1 MAELIVN
8 TGALLQN
15 YRRYAEAGQVIP
27 ILKGNGYGLGAQ
39 PLRDLLAR
47 QGVTLF
53 ACATPEEALA
63 LAQPETDLLLL
74 CCVHE
79 LPLLRALLQ
88 RRVILPVES
97 LAQAQ
102 AIDALHMDAR
112 VHLAVDSGFGRFG
125 FLPEQTEEMKRVFAL
140 DNLRVQG
147 IFSHFRGAAAA
158 PEQFARFSRVLLELD
173 GYPVGLRHIAATRTA
188 DVPQYRLDAV
198 RIGSALLGRV
208 NDAAGRQLLTGAGAE
223 PSEAFMACLERQLE
237 QPVTAVL
244 EAEVCTVR
252 RLKKGDRVGYGDT
265 LLRRDTEVAVLAAGT
280 SDGAFTYR
288 DRGLRAFWKQRRKYV
303 LLHGAEA
310 PVIAPPGLTHTMVDV
325 TGLDCHPGDRA
336 VIPHDLVLTSEHV
349 LRRYTEE

>member
-1 MAELIVN
+1 
-8 TGALLQN
+8 
-15 YRRYAEAGQVIP
+15 
-27 ILKGNGYGLGAQ
+27 
-39 PLRDLLAR
+39 
-47 QGVTLF
+47 
-53 ACATPEEALA
+53 
-63 LAQPETDLLLL
+63 
-74 CCVHE
+74 
-79 LPLLRALLQ
+79 
-88 RRVILPVES
+88 
-97 LAQAQ
+97 
-102 AIDALHMDAR
+102 
-112 VHLAVDSGFGRFG
+112 
-125 FLPEQTEEMKRVFAL
+125 MKRVFAL

-198 RIGSALLGRV
+198 RIGSG
-208 NDAAGRQLLTGAGAE
+208 LTGCCGGTPA
-223 PSEAFMACLERQLE
+223 
-237 QPVTAVL
+237 AVL

-336 VIPHDLVLTSEHV
+336 VIPHDLVLISEHV
-349 LRRYTEE
+349 PRRYTEE

>member
-8 TGALLQN
+8 TGAILQN
-15 YRRYAEAGQVIP
+15 YRRYADAGQVIP
-27 ILKGNGYGLGAQ
+27 VLKGNGYGLGAQ

-88 RRVILPVES
+88 RRVILSVES

-198 RIGSALLGRV
+198 RIGSG
-208 NDAAGRQLLTGAGAE
+208 LTGCCGGTPA
-223 PSEAFMACLERQLE
+223 
-237 QPVTAVL
+237 AVL
-244 EAEVCTVR
+244 EAERPDTLRGACELLRNLDNYQRITE
-252 RLKKGDRVGYGDT
+252 DAYGYGQQRLQETLGLDDEAIYELDGYMDFEKYGQDCMENDCVT
-265 LLRRDTEVAVLAAGT
+265 KTEFGLLRRLD
-280 SDGAFTYR
+280 
-288 DRGLRAFWKQRRKYV
+288 
-303 LLHGAEA
+303 
-310 PVIAPPGLTHTMVDV
+310 PPFPEQTQGQQMFQ
-325 TGLDCHPGDRA
+325 
-336 VIPHDLVLTSEHV
+336 
-349 LRRYTEE
+349 

>member
-15 YRRYAEAGQVIP
+15 YRRYADAGQVIP

-88 RRVILPVES
+88 RRVILSVES

-198 RIGSALLGRV
+198 RIGSG
-208 NDAAGRQLLTGAGAE
+208 LTGCCGGTPA
-223 PSEAFMACLERQLE
+223 
-237 QPVTAVL
+237 AVL

-310 PVIAPPGLTHTMVDV
+310 PVIAPPGLTHTMVAV
-325 TGLDCHPGDRA
+325 TGLDCHPGVRA
-336 VIPHDLVLTSEHV
+336 VIPHDLVLTGEHV

>member
-15 YRRYAEAGQVIP
+15 YRRYADAGQVIP

-88 RRVILPVES
+88 RRVILSVES

-125 FLPEQTEEMKRVFAL
+125 FLPET
-140 DNLRVQG
+140 D
-147 IFSHFRGAAAA
+147 H
-158 PEQFARFSRVLLELD
+158 LLQR
-173 GYPVGLRHIAATRTA
+173 P
-188 DVPQYRLDAV
+188 
-198 RIGSALLGRV
+198 
-208 NDAAGRQLLTGAGAE
+208 
-223 PSEAFMACLERQLE
+223 
-237 QPVTAVL
+237 
-244 EAEVCTVR
+244 
-252 RLKKGDRVGYGDT
+252 
-265 LLRRDTEVAVLAAGT
+265 AVLALELVEQVQT
-280 SDGAFTYR
+280 LFYR
-288 DRGLRAFWKQRRKYV
+288 LKLSGV
-303 LLHGAEA
+303 IIHLLQ
-310 PVIAPPGLTHTMVDV
+310 
-325 TGLDCHPGDRA
+325 DRA
-336 VIPHDLVLTSEHV
+336 DLLGGVLQLIGQICQPLADSCNAGV
-349 LRRYTEE
+349 KLRGIL